1 MTRKEC
7 SGIKED
13 HSDRCDLYDSEGWC
27 HWYGDTWKDDDGIYR
42 GGEEVE
48 RITYCT
54 HRTIKGK
61 QINWGTNPLIMKRI
75 CHWTEVMFD
84 GEVRSRS
91 HDLYNP
97 SGIIVWAD
105 GTMHDPNTKKTI
117 CVDGTVIE
125 DDNWGGNLANR
136 KCFEDSMK
144 HIKKF
149 TNKIKDD
156 NSTEPNARRIM
167 ESTNI
172 DKKHRCW
179 GWYAK
184 HNNIC
189 NLCRFSE
196 ECYVEQTKHEKK
208 ENHDASTMR
217 QQYV

>member
-61 QINWGTNPLIMKRI
+61 SINGGTNPLIMKRI

-125 DDNWGGNLANR
+125 DDNWRGNLANR

-167 ESTNI
+167 ESTTI
-172 DKKHRCW
+172 DKKHQCW

-208 ENHDASTMR
+208 EKS
-217 QQYV
+217 